1 MSEVDLTL
9 LFESHARSCDPNDF
23 QGQVMRTP
31 YGKSAGPDQVAMIV
45 DAIGKGLDIGPHDV
59 LLDLCCGNGAITD
72 PIFAYC
78 RGGLGVDFTPYLIE
92 VAKTN
97 FERSPDRLYLL
108 ADALE
113 YVETTDDTK
122 RFTKALCYGAFQYL
136 AESKAIGVLAALRRR
151 VPNLQRMFIG
161 NLPDL
166 DRVGNF
172 FEGDIP
178 SPDELKR
185 HDTLFGIWRTEQ
197 EMATLAAGCGWRTE
211 FSRMPSAFHAAHYR
225 FDATLVKRSLKNTV
239 TTWLRP
245 IWRPYRRSSRFPRG

>member
-9 LFESHARSCDPNDF
+9 LYESHARSCDPNDF
-23 QGQVMRTP
+23 QGQVMRNP
-31 YGKSAGPDQVAMIV
+31 HGKSAGPDQVAMIV
-45 DAIGKGLDIGPHDV
+45 DAIGKGLDIGPDDV

-72 PIFAYC
+72 PVFARC

-122 RFTKALCYGAFQYL
+122 RFTKAFCYGAFQCL
-136 AESKAIGVLAALRRR
+136 SESTAIGVLAALRQRF
-151 VPNLQRMFIG
+151 PNLQRMFIG

-166 DRVGNF
+166 DRVGKF
-172 FEGDIP
+172 FELDIP
-178 SPDELKR
+178 SPEELKR

-197 EMATLAAGCGWRTE
+197 EMAKLAAGCGWRTE
-211 FSRMPSAFHAAHYR
+211 FSRMPSVFYGAHYR
-225 FDATLVKRSLKNTV
+225 FDATLVH
-239 TTWLRP
+239 
-245 IWRPYRRSSRFPRG
+245 

>member
-9 LFESHARSCDPNDF
+9 LYESHARSCDPNDF
-23 QGQVMRTP
+23 QGQVMRNP
-31 YGKSAGPDQVAMIV
+31 HGKSAGPDQVAMII
-45 DAIGKGLDIGPHDV
+45 DAIGKGLDIRPDDV

-72 PIFAYC
+72 PVFARC

-97 FERSPDRLYLL
+97 FERSPDRLYLQ

-113 YVETTDDTK
+113 FVETTNDTK
-122 RFTKALCYGAFQYL
+122 RFTKAFCYGAFQCL
-136 AESKAIGVLAALRRR
+136 PESTAIGVIAALRRR
-151 VPNLQRMFIG
+151 FPNLQRMFIG

-166 DRVGNF
+166 DRVGKF
-172 FEGDIP
+172 FEQDIP

-197 EMATLAAGCGWRTE
+197 EVAKLAAGCGWRAE
-211 FSRMPSAFHAAHYR
+211 FSRMHSPFYAAHYR
-225 FDATLVKRSLKNTV
+225 FDATLV
-239 TTWLRP
+239 
-245 IWRPYRRSSRFPRG
+245 